1 MDKKTKLPEELLG
14 DSEATLRLVD
24 ALLDDLRE
32 GDEIVRDESERI
44 AGVIKSVSNSPSA
57 LAQLPKIL
65 LRAYAEI
72 RGALETLRRS
82 RGVLERAT
90 VERIQ
95 RTQAN
100 LREVSSATEK
110 AASDMLDGLDRA
122 LLLIDRLD
130 SCADPVLGEEADT
143 EDASEIR
150 TELRDELFHLISS
163 LQFQDIT
170 SQQLR
175 YASGV
180 LTEIESRLV
189 AIANLFDSGLA
200 ELDLVED
207 ESGEDA
213 GATSAQPRAPSDDS
227 DTYDPAA
234 TMDDPE
240 GRQAIADEI
249 FMVSDPKDE

>member
-32 GDEIVRDESERI
+32 GDEIVQDESERI
-44 AGVIKSVSNSPSA
+44 AGVIENVSTSPSA
-57 LAQLPKIL
+57 LAQLPEIL
-65 LRAYAEI
+65 LRAYSEI

-82 RGVLERAT
+82 RGVLEKAT
-90 VERIQ
+90 LERIQ
-95 RTQAN
+95 RTQEN
-100 LREVSSATEK
+100 LQEVSSATEK
-110 AASDMLDGLDRA
+110 AATDMLDGLDRA

-130 SCADPVLGEEADT
+130 STADSALEGDGDEQ
-143 EDASEIR
+143 DASEIR

-180 LTEIESRLV
+180 LAEIESRLV
-189 AIANLFDSGLA
+189 SIADLFDVGLS
-200 ELDLVED
+200 ELDSPAGQDVE
-207 ESGEDA
+207 ELT
-213 GATSAQPRAPSDDS
+213 GAEEGPVARPDD

-234 TMDDPE
+234 TMLDPE
-240 GRQAIADEI
+240 SRQALADEI
-249 FMVSDPKDE
+249 FTTPGTSDD